1 MVTCTLEKSKE
12 QGGTANMEGAAI
24 LKQNGRPEMVT
35 VKRVL
40 KEKRAWALGPR
51 GKEVCRQSAAPLSL
65 WSRSV
70 PHTVQV

>member
-12 QGGTANMEGAAI
+12 QGGQQTWKVYL

-40 KEKRAWALGPR
+40 KEKRAGALGPR
-51 GKEVCRQSAAPLSL
+51 GKEAPQAK
-65 WSRSV
+65 V
-70 PHTVQV
+70 QPH